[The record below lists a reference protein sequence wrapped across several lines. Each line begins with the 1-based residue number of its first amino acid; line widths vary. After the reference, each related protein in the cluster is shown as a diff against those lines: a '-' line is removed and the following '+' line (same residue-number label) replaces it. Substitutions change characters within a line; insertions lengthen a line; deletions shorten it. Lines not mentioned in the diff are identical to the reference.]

1 MQPILPEIWAPEG
14 ATANQITVVYS
25 SSALGDC
32 FTGAVGSKLN
42 ADNFVLNY

>member
-1 MQPILPEIWAPEG
+1 MQPILPEVWAPGG

-25 SSALGDC
+25 SSALGDY
-32 FTGAVGSKLN
+32 FTGAIGSELN